1 MFRRTGKSFVSPP
14 RMRTRHWSTR
24 PVSRRGTIMPMGW
37 MTMMPMWR
45 WRPIPV
51 GIPGTV
57 GLDDH
62 RRWRI
67 PTGRHEIAA
76 GNIPPAAIIP
86 DGTPGTAIPC
96 INCRTAWQGLDD
108 RVARAGARPHI
119 DIGCRPRR
127 PGERTTRHPH
137 ACSKDQGE
145 NGLSQFMSPA
155 TEHLP
160 ALSERRN
167 SPSLDNPGSDTW
179 RNYIGILIKLG
190 PVQGLSEP
198 QFFAVS

>member
-1 MFRRTGKSFVSPP
+1 MFQRTGRIFVSPP
-14 RMRTRHWSTR
+14 RMRTWHWPTR
-24 PVSRRGTIMPMGW
+24 PVWRRGTVMPMGW

-51 GIPGTV
+51 RIPGTV
-57 GLDDH
+57 RLYDH

-67 PTGRHEIAA
+67 TTGRNEIAA
-76 GNIPPAAIIP
+76 GNIPSAAIIP
-86 DGTPGTAIPC
+86 NCTPGTAIPC

-108 RVARAGARPHI
+108 RGACAGARPHI
-119 DIGCRPRR
+119 DICCRPRR

-137 ACSKDQGE
+137 TGSEDQGE
-145 NGLSQFMSPA
+145 NGLSQFTSPA

-167 SPSLDNPGSDTW
+167 SPSLDNWGSDTGT
-179 RNYIGILIKLG
+179 NYIGILIKLG

-198 QFFAVS
+198 QLFAVS